1 MARPKKRNLSPEDEI
16 TVSFTIRLTAEVY
29 SYLKEVARYD
39 RLQEDAWVQ
48 REVLRGLREASK
60 GARRLPGR
68 PRKIGPPIPE
78 NPRILDPYEIAANEL
93 PEAAMPETSFPR
105 PVDLSNPPP
114 IEKPPESKSG
124 WPSFM
129 LRRKP

>member
-1 MARPKKRNLSPEDEI
+1 MARTRKNKNLSPEDEI
-16 TVSFTIRLTAEVY
+16 EVQFTVRITAEVY

-48 REVLRGLREASK
+48 REILRGLREASK

-78 NPRILDPYEIAANEL
+78 NPKILAPTTPKTAEL
-93 PEAAMPETSFPR
+93 PEAAMPEPSFPR
-105 PVDLSNPPP
+105 PVDISQPPK
-114 IEKPPESKSG
+114 IEKPPERKPG
-124 WPSFM
+124 WPFIDI
-129 LRRKP
+129 RTR